1 MKRMWL
7 WVGVAFLAVAFIYLP
22 SLGVGWGQILAFLL
36 LLLCPLMH
44 FFGGH
49 RHGSHGGVE
58 PGDVE
63 SAGRA
68 SEEIKASNRE
78 EA

>member
-7 WVGVAFLAVAFIYLP
+7 WVGVAVLAVAFVYVP
-22 SLGVGWGQILAFLL
+22 TLGVGWSQILAFLF

-58 PGDVE
+58 PRE
-63 SAGRA
+63 NEPPGRT
-68 SEEIKASNRE
+68 SQEIK
-78 EA
+78 

>member
-1 MKRMWL
+1 MKRTWL
-7 WVGVAFLAVAFIYLP
+7 WVGVVVLALAFLYLP
-22 SLGVGWGQILAFLL
+22 SLGVSGGQILAFLL
-36 LLLCPLMH
+36 LLFCPLMH

-58 PGDVE
+58 PGEIE
-63 SAGRA
+63 STERA
-68 SEEIKASNRE
+68 SEEIKALNRE